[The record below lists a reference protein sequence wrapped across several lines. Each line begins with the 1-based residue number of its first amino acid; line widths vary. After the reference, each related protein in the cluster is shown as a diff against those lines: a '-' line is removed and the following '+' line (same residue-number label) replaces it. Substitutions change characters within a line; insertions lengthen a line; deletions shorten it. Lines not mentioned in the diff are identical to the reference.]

1 MENNITPQKQKKA
14 KVSKERRK
22 ELMKRLPIPGPG
34 RPKLTEV
41 EKLKRRAMKNMVQV
55 YVDEYEKD
63 LSEALPEIKPILIKK
78 AKEGSI
84 KHIREVHEVVGA
96 HKKQGGNVI
105 VPVQINI
112 GEDRE
117 KYQ

>member
-1 MENNITPQKQKKA
+1 MTENNITPQTRQIVKKRIVGRPF
-14 KVSKERRK
+14 KKGN
-22 ELMKRLPIPGPG
+22 PGGPG
-34 RPKLTEV
+34 RKKLTEA